1 MLREY
6 FPQLGYRWKHCCTK
20 TLTTNT
26 AMSLGADVPVV
37 CFRIEVRI
45 MAGCVVVCTGGSIST
60 LATAAVS
67 DI

>member
-1 MLREY
+1 
-6 FPQLGYRWKHCCTK
+6 
-20 TLTTNT
+20 
-26 AMSLGADVPVV
+26 MSLGADVPVV